1 MSYVC
6 ELCKE
11 VILPVINYED
21 DRVIYSIEAYE
32 IRGGLGN
39 KTIYQ
44 YVCPECQKKLSF
56 LKEGDLF

>member
-11 VILPVINYED
+11 VILPIISYEN

-39 KTIYQ
+39 KAIYQ
-44 YVCPECQKKLSF
+44 HVCPECQKKLSF
-56 LKEGDLF
+56 LKEENHF